1 MMMGI
6 EEVRKDA
13 FLDPMKNMMMEKYD
27 DDIDDDDNVS
37 DFFVLKLAISSQSS
51 AQCESHLIHQHN
63 QCHHNYWQFHHW
75 QYHYNSSWGIM
86 N

>member
-63 QCHHNYWQFHHW
+63 YWHHW
-75 QYHYNSSWGIM
+75 QYYHYSSRGIM